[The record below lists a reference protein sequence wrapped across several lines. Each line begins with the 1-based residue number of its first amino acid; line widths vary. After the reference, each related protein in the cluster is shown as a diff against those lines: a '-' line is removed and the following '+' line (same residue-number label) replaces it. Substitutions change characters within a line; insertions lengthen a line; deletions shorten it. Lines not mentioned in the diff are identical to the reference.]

1 MAGTRDTYRIARVAL
16 TALAAMLLVS
26 IAITF
31 LIGASKLSTAEAE
44 ASDGARVLVQENLA
58 GIATGADLATPV
70 GEARAAELDDLIDGT
85 ILNGEVDAVTIWDPD
100 GTIVYSTD
108 ANLIGTRLPEERFR
122 LREVLKTGTD
132 STVQDGMFSTRVP
145 LAPAGTDAEA
155 VAQLDRVYAPIWD
168 STAKP
173 WRTASL
179 SLSLV
184 FLLVLGAIYQVS
196 RMASRRW
203 KVFAGTTFQAI
214 RGRRPE
220 LGGGDG
226 TDPAYTQP
234 DFRRAEEELTRAEVR
249 ATTAEERAAALQEQ
263 YRKTLEE
270 LHAAHTKL
278 EGAALE
284 TPSRPDPEIEERLLK
299 AEGRV
304 RLLEGQLQS
313 VKAERDKLASDLR
326 EHPAGTAPD
335 PKVEQRARDA
345 EAEAATLRT
354 ELETARHE
362 VAGVVKELE
371 STRRER
377 EQLAARTTDAGKHEA
392 DATAARTEAE
402 RTRKAL
408 DTAKAELATAT
419 SELQAARKTVE
430 QLRATEQRAV
440 EAERR
445 VAQLDERSR
454 SLEADLAQARAVAEG
469 RVGEAQAAAE
479 SMTAEARAKAE
490 QAEARVTQAEARL
503 AEADARAAETGA
515 EISRLE
521 ATAVQL
527 DTRATDAEARAAA
540 ADTRVEQIEA
550 AFGTKVAEAGAAAAE
565 EIQAARRQ
573 TAEEA
578 RAAQEHAAAE
588 IEAARERAAVKIRA
602 AQDQAS
608 EEVRVAR
615 QEAAAAL
622 ARREEL
628 EAAATSDVEAA
639 VARMDEAA
647 ARTAEM
653 QEALDAARREAS
665 AARAE
670 AVSLRATVG
679 TERAELDDAF
689 RAELEARERDL
700 HLAAEAAEADL
711 RRSAEARE
719 QELKAHAEAREQ
731 ELRAQ
736 TDAELQDLTDRL
748 ADAEAQAATLAGR
761 EQQLVGHL
769 EARDHDLGA
778 LRTRE
783 AELVAE
789 MAALQEE
796 LRAELDAKEQ
806 ELRSLFAAEQTASFA
821 QLQAATEADRSRFET
836 DRAELER
843 REASLR
849 AEVGELRG
857 ELERATSDLDTTGS
871 ELEAARAEVGRHA
884 AEADGAKSEL
894 QTIWTELE
902 AAQHELTTALD
913 QVSSTESSLQAALGD
928 VQMLREGSAT
938 TDVAL
943 RGARAESEQLRR
955 QLTDAREDLA
965 RTQTDVQAEL
975 DRRTETTGRVE
986 AAERELQ
993 EASMR
998 AAAAEHELEQQRR
1011 EIEISSHELATLRE
1025 IAEVHAG
1032 TSQEREALEEMLR
1045 VTQEHLNG
1053 SNDRA
1058 AEIEQ
1063 RAAAAEQGL
1072 AAAREQVEELE
1083 SRLRQ
1088 VEMSQAVKAMRRE
1101 DTESGEPD
1109 LSIAV
1114 GDPAPFED
1122 RRAGTPFMKELSLD
1136 AKKSLTSILG
1146 LSLTLKHKNQPKEQ
1160 APLLRQLAAYARR
1173 LDHTVADLLDADRLA
1188 RGEVELHPRRTDLEA
1203 LVERVVE
1210 ESQAG
1215 NDHDVRLQTERI
1227 IASVDPV
1234 RTEQILMGLLRGA
1247 TDRTPLGSA
1256 ITIRLAKGEGG
1267 ALISVEDAET
1277 SSDASLS
1284 PVVSRFAD
1292 VQGGWAKVES
1302 RPNGGSAFRVFL
1314 PAEGI
1319 MPDSPAEEADPEIEL
1334 SVSAPRTDLEIV
1346 VSDEL
1351 DQDRQL
1357 AMAAD
1362 DDDPWAAGQ
1371 LLVQELQKLSRD
1383 D

>member
-16 TALAAMLLVS
+16 TALAGMLAVS

-31 LIGASKLSTAEAE
+31 LIGASQLSTAEAE

-58 GIATGADLATPV
+58 SIATGADLAAPV
-70 GEARAAELDDLIDGT
+70 DEARAAELGDLIDGT

-145 LAPAGTDAEA
+145 LAPEGTDAEA

-168 STAKP
+168 ATAKP

-179 SLSLV
+179 CLSLV
-184 FLLVLGAIYQVS
+184 FLLVLGAIYQAS

-203 KVFAGTTFQAI
+203 KVYAGTTFQAI
-214 RGRRPE
+214 RGRRAPE

-234 DFRRAEEELTRAEVR
+234 DFRRAEEELARAEVR

-270 LHAAHTKL
+270 LHAANTKL

-313 VKAERDKLASDLR
+313 VKTERDRLASEVQ

-371 STRRER
+371 ATRRER
-377 EQLAARTTDAGKHEA
+377 EQLAARTADAGQHEA
-392 DATAARTEAE
+392 DATAARAEAE

-408 DTAKAELATAT
+408 DTAKAELATAST
-419 SELQAARKTVE
+419 ELQAARKSVE
-430 QLRATEQRAV
+430 DLQRTEQRAV

-445 VAQLDERSR
+445 VAQLDDRSR
-454 SLEADLAQARAVAEG
+454 ALEADLAQARAVAEG

-479 SMTAEARAKAE
+479 TMTAEARAKAE
-490 QAEARVTQAEARL
+490 RAEARVTEAEARL
-503 AEADARAAETGA
+503 AEADARAAQEA
-515 EISRLE
+515 ERIAQIESR
-521 ATAVQL
+521 A
-527 DTRATDAEARAAA
+527 AEAEGRAAEADSRAVAADARVAQIEEAFGAKVAETAAA
-540 ADTRVEQIEA
+540 AT
-550 AFGTKVAEAGAAAAE
+550 E
-565 EIQAARRQ
+565 EIQASRQ
-573 TAEEA
+573 QAAEEA
-578 RAAQEHAAAE
+578 HAAREQATEEARIAREQAAAEISAAQERAAADIRAAQEQAAE
-588 IEAARERAAVKIRA
+588 DIRIARE
-602 AQDQAS
+602 
-608 EEVRVAR
+608 
-615 QEAAAAL
+615 EAAAAL
-622 ARREEL
+622 ARRAEI
-628 EAAATSDVEAA
+628 EAAATSDVHAA
-639 VARMDEAA
+639 VARMDEAGVRA
-647 ARTAEM
+647 AEL
-653 QEALDAARREAS
+653 QEALEAARREAV

-670 AVSLRATVG
+670 AESLRATVG
-679 TERAELDDAF
+679 TERAELEDAF
-689 RAELEARERDL
+689 RAELETREREL
-700 HLAAEAAEADL
+700 QTLAD
-711 RRSAEARE
+711 S
-719 QELKAHAEAREQ
+719 REQ

-736 TDAELQDLTDRL
+736 VDEELQALADRL
-748 ADAEAQAATLAGR
+748 ADAETQAGALTGR

-769 EARDHDLGA
+769 EARDHDLVA

-796 LRAELDAKEQ
+796 VRAELEEKEQ
-806 ELRSLFAAEQTASFA
+806 ELRTVFAAEQTASFA
-821 QLQAATEADRSRFET
+821 QVQAATEADRARFET
-836 DRAELER
+836 DRAELEG

-849 AEVGELRG
+849 AEVGELRAS
-857 ELERATSDLDTTGS
+857 LEQATAGLDTTGS
-871 ELEAARAEVGRHA
+871 DLESARAEVARLA
-884 AEADGAKSEL
+884 AEADGAKAEL
-894 QTIWTELE
+894 QTIWAELE
-902 AAQHELTTALD
+902 AAQQELTSALD
-913 QVSSTESSLQAALGD
+913 QVSTTETNLQAALGD
-928 VQMLREGSAT
+928 VQ
-938 TDVAL
+938 AL
-943 RGARAESEQLRR
+943 RDGSEDADGALRAARDEAEQLRR
-955 QLTDAREDLA
+955 ELTDAREDLA

-975 DRRTETTGRVE
+975 DRGTETAGRIE

-998 AAAAEHELEQQRR
+998 AAAAEHEVEQLHR
-1011 EIEISSHELATLRE
+1011 EIEISGHELATLRE
-1025 IAEVHAG
+1025 IAAVHAG

-1045 VTQEHLNG
+1045 VTQEHLSG

-1058 AEIEQ
+1058 AEVEQ
-1063 RAAAAEQGL
+1063 RAADAEQAL
-1072 AAAREQVEELE
+1072 ATAREQVEELE

-1101 DTESGEPD
+1101 DSETGETEAA
-1109 LSIAV
+1109 IAV
-1114 GDPAPFED
+1114 GIAAPIED

-1256 ITIRLAKGEGG
+1256 ITIRLTKGEGG

-1284 PVVSRFAD
+1284 PVVARFAD

-1334 SVSAPRTDLEIV
+1334 SVSAPRTGLEIV